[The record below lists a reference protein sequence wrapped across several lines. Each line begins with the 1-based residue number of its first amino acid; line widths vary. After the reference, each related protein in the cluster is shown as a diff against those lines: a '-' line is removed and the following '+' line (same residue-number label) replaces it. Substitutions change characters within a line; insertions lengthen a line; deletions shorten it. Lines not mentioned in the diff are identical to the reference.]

1 MTEKMK
7 QNKSFR
13 HHRVIIDVSRK
24 GKARV
29 VSSTLVVFAC
39 FVPSMK
45 ITPFVVS
52 HNAHSLSTS
61 LFLLCISIRRKGNM
75 VIIHSVISFPLLF
88 FASPSSPQELSCK
101 RKQTQP
107 HGERDGE
114 RARDNNENDASEC
127 EEPTVSFSPPSSL
140 SIMMC

>member
-13 HHRVIIDVSRK
+13 HHRVIDVSHK
-24 GKARV
+24 GRL
-29 VSSTLVVFAC
+29 SSSLVVFAC

-52 HNAHSLSTS
+52 HNALT
-61 LFLLCISIRRKGNM
+61 LFLLCISVRRKGNT

-101 RKQTQP
+101 RKQT
-107 HGERDGE
+107 HTDMRERG
-114 RARDNNENDASEC
+114 DNNENDASKC
-127 EEPTVSFSPPSSL
+127 ERRTHALSFPL
-140 SIMMC
+140 HLLQ